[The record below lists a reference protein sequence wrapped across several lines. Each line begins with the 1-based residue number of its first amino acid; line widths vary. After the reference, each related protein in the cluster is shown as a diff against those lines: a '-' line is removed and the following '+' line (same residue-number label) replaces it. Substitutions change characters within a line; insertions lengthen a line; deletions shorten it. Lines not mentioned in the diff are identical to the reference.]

1 MLPLYFITAI
11 NSYFNGIWK
20 DTNYQFFKYSGYSL
34 VDYVNNQKP
43 SGVLDVGCGYNRLK
57 SLIPNLIGIDPY
69 NDAADV
75 KVSIEDYSTTHVT
88 FPPYDIALC
97 LGSINFGDEKTID
110 NQISK
115 LHLLWSK
122 EAIFRVNP
130 GIPHKGVEGIEWYK
144 WSHNKIFS
152 VAKQYNYNVKDLKME
167 YTEQN
172 DLRYFFIY
180 TK

>member
-1 MLPLYFITAI
+1 MHHLFFTTAM

-20 DTNYQFFKYSGYSL
+20 DTNYKFLKYSGYNL
-34 VDYVNNQKP
+34 VDYVNSKKP
-43 SGVLDVGCGYNRLK
+43 SSVLDVGCGYNRLK
-57 SLIPNLIGIDPY
+57 SLIPNLLGIDPY
-69 NDAADV
+69 NDAADI
-75 KVSIEDYSTTHVT
+75 KVSLEEYRSVPFDM
-88 FPPYDIALC
+88 ALC

-110 NQISK
+110 NQIDK
-115 LHLLWSK
+115 LHTLWRR

-130 GIPHKGVEGIEWYK
+130 GIPHKGVEGIVWYP
-144 WSHNKIFS
+144 WTQEKIFS
-152 VAKQYNYNVKDLKME
+152 IAEKYNYTLKDLKME